1 MIATL
6 PKSTVMKPED
16 QVKLVFETVN
26 NQVVAG
32 IDRYLDAIANL
43 TDIAL
48 KHEGIDAE
56 WLEGGSKTMLK
67 LLRQHDRAKASWLRR
82 YLTDE
87 LPSDPLNPVTLAYR
101 PHAEASLA
109 KLRIA
114 QEVLDRDPDGWA
126 QQLYGSA
133 AQWWMSGELIE
144 CKRQLKELGILDR
157 PSAIGK
163 VVSYKQTVSS
173 MDFYQRQINGCNMI
187 GYEELKQ
194 QDPEAA
200 SDPMRLLFLY
210 AAKIAHSDAHFN
222 SLFYQQQQAIKRA
235 SRAMQQAKALK
246 SAHVSNSGE
255 LEIAQK
261 GKGKRKT
268 TPKKGGFSKET

>member
-1 MIATL
+1 
-6 PKSTVMKPED
+6 MKPED
-16 QVKLVFETVN
+16 QAKLVFETVVN

-43 TDIAL
+43 TDLAL

-87 LPSDPLNPVTLAYR
+87 IPGDPLNPVTLAYR

-114 QEVLDRDPDGWA
+114 QEVFDRDPDGWA

-133 AQWWMSGELIE
+133 AQWWVSGELIE

-163 VVSYKQTVSS
+163 VESYKQTVEA
-173 MDFYQRQINGCNMI
+173 MEFYQRQINECNMI
-187 GYEELKQ
+187 GYEEIKQ

-210 AAKIAHSDAHFN
+210 AAKIAHTDPHFS

-235 SRAMQQAKALK
+235 SRVMTKTKSLK
-246 SAHVSNSGE
+246 SAHVADDGKLQLSE
-255 LEIAQK
+255 K
-261 GKGKRKT
+261 GKGKRKL
-268 TPKKGGFSKET
+268 PSKKGGFCKEV